1 MSEGYYLSEKTKLL
15 KGFDRASGWFRPYM
29 VDQYSEE
36 AFDEVIA
43 AARKEY
49 ENLIPQIPYIGG
61 SKVHMTSDLLESVM
75 MLAYLRAFHAH
86 GMTVEESREIIFQS
100 LKTRINQ
107 YPKFIVKI
115 LGRMTFTR
123 FYLRNLQAQA
133 KESKKREY
141 PAGFVFDLIL
151 GDGNEFDWGLDF
163 SECGICKF
171 YQAQNASEFLRLV
184 CPIDYVLSDAFGYG
198 LVRTQTLAEGAD
210 RWNPRMKRGRRTEW
224 RLADGDR
231 LSSSAA

>member
-15 KGFDRASGWFRPYM
+15 KGFVRASRWFRPYM
-29 VDQYSEE
+29 VDRYGKD
-36 AFDEVIA
+36 AFDEVVA

-75 MLAYLRAFHAH
+75 MLAYLRAFHAR
-86 GMTVEESREIIFQS
+86 GLTAEESQEIIFQS
-100 LKTRINQ
+100 VKTRINQ
-107 YPKFIVKI
+107 YPKLIVKI

-123 FYLRNLQAQA
+123 FYLRNLQRQA
-133 KESKKREY
+133 EESQKREY
-141 PAGFVFDLIL
+141 PAGFVFDVIR
-151 GDGNEFDWGLDF
+151 GDGKAFDWGLDF

-171 YQAQNASEFLRLV
+171 YQAQNASELLRLV

-198 LVRTQTLAEGAD
+198 LVRTKTLAEGAD
-210 RWNPRMKRGRRTEW
+210 GCNPRMKRGRRTEW
-224 RLADGDR
+224 RLEGGDR
-231 LSSSAA
+231 ISNAAA